1 MKIIIKINVLAV
13 LVFALNFSSFADIKV
28 RQRVSMS
35 GQTFETTKM
44 IKGARERTE
53 QKSDAKGGAAVKQSR
68 IAQKFDG
75 AATEAVHAAIDE
87 ALDKIWSE
95 F

>member
-28 RQRVSMS
+28 RQRVTMS

-53 QKSDAKGGAAVKQSR
+53 QKSGTTG
-68 IAQKFDG
+68 G